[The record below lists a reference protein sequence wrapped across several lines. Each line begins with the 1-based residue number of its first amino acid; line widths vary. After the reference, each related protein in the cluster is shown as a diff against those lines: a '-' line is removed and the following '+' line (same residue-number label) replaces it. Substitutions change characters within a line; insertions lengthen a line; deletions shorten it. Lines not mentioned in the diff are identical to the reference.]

1 MINRRVAL
9 ILSLLAP
16 LAACVTGSS
25 GSGDPNPNSGF
36 QARFVPLGGMM
47 PFPNDL
53 YFNGST
59 KGTLNIPGSATVPQ
73 NAPLLALNHLDGF
86 GTESDIDI
94 YFTGSVDATTLTNN
108 VFVFKVTSSA
118 TTKALTGFTKALVA
132 GTDYSIG
139 LSPGVD
145 SNGEIVTIKP
155 LKPLAPSTV
164 DPTTGTAKPSTYLVV
179 VTNGVKDMNGDP
191 VSASSDYSAI
201 LAADTSSGAPL
212 SSVTK
217 INMAAT
223 DPLLPVAQF
232 TYAQLAVAY
241 PVIHSIN
248 PKFTTND
255 VAVTFSFSTAYL
267 GLSLAELSATAT
279 ATTQPTGANATGIVD
294 TGETVCDILVASG
307 QLANATAC
315 AGVPGSTLVE
325 VFAGTVALPYYL
337 TVPKSGATDAVTDS
351 WHNAKGGDTAI
362 STDPSS
368 LLPKATVTQNII
380 PILVALP
387 KSGGP
392 CTVPAG
398 NAWPTVIFQHG
409 ITRNRED
416 MLGIASTLVLGG
428 QPSFCT
434 AVVAIDLP
442 LHGVTSTTDPFYQN
456 QLFATAA
463 PNLVTGERTF
473 NMDAT
478 GKAGATGSKIDGS
491 GQLFINLTSTITS
504 RDNLRE
510 GAADLINL
518 VATLPNLSA
527 VTPSPLNVNT
537 FNSAKVFFVGHSL
550 GGIVGTDFLGA
561 DTAGTQIPGTVHAAP
576 HIIGAVLANPGG
588 HIAELLRN
596 SPEFE
601 PIIDAQLAA
610 NGLVKGTQNYYDFYS
625 EAQAVVEDGDPANYA
640 AAAAQGHLTHMLE
653 VVGGLDKGSPPD
665 QVVPNSATDVLIG
678 QMGIST
684 TVSTL
689 GPSNAISLG
698 APTLAQFISGDHGSV
713 LSPAAPSGAVPAD
726 VAAYAAV
733 TTEMQKEI
741 LQLFGA
747 IAAGTPVVTVANNTY
762 LSTTLKK

>member
-1 MINRRVAL
+1 MINRRVAV
-9 ILSLLAP
+9 ILFLLAP

-86 GTESDIDI
+86 GTESDINI
-94 YFTGSVDATTLTNN
+94 YFTGSVDASTLANN
-108 VFVFKVTSSA
+108 VFVFQVTSSA

-132 GTDYSIG
+132 GSDYSIG
-139 LSPGVD
+139 LSPGID
-145 SNGEIVTIKP
+145 SNGEVVTIKP
-155 LKPLAPSTV
+155 LKPLAASTV
-164 DPTTGTAKPSTYLVV
+164 NGTTPVPATYLVV
-179 VTNGVKDMNGDP
+179 VTNGVKDTSGDP
-191 VSASSDYSAI
+191 VSASTDYSAI
-201 LAADTSSGAPL
+201 LAADTSNGAPL
-212 SSVTK
+212 TSVTK

-241 PVIHSIN
+241 PVIHAIN

-267 GLSLAELSATAT
+267 GLSLAELSASAT
-279 ATTQPTGANATGIVD
+279 ATTQPTGTHATGIVD

-307 QLANATAC
+307 QLANTAAC

-337 TVPKSGATDAVTDS
+337 TVPKAGATDAVTDS
-351 WHNAKGGDTAI
+351 WHNAAGGDTAI
-362 STDPSS
+362 STDPTS
-368 LLPKATVTQNII
+368 LLPKATVAQNII

-473 NMDAT
+473 NMDAK
-478 GKAGATGSKIDGS
+478 GAAGATGSSIDGS

-537 FNSAKVFFVGHSL
+537 FDSTKVFFVGHSL

-561 DTAGTQIPGTVHAAP
+561 DTAGTQIPGTTHATP
-576 HIIGAVLANPGG
+576 RIIGAVLANPGG

-601 PIIDAQLAA
+601 PIIDGQLAA
-610 NGLVKGTQNYYDFYS
+610 NGLVKGSQAYYDFYS
-625 EAQAVVEDGDPANYA
+625 EAQAAVEDGDPANYA
-640 AAAAQGHLTHMLE
+640 ALASQGHLVHMLE

-678 QMGIST
+678 QMGIT
-684 TVSTL
+684 TPVSTL
-689 GPSNAISLG
+689 GPSNPIALS

-713 LSPAAPSGAVPAD
+713 LSPAAPSGAAAAD
-726 VAAYAAV
+726 VTAYAAV
-733 TTEMQKEI
+733 TTEMQTEI

-747 IAAGTPVVTVANNTY
+747 IAAGTPVVTVASNTY